1 MLRIFN
7 VYYKNILRSG
17 FLFGYVTPLKPELKI
32 REYESFKSYYCGI
45 CMHIK
50 ESFGNIPRMSL
61 NYDMTFLGLLLDG
74 LHKEE
79 RELKI
84 QRCIAHP
91 LKKKPMIINNKALAY
106 AAAMNVSLVYY
117 KLLDDVADDKSIKS
131 KVSSMILSSY
141 KSKFNRNVTMINDII
156 EENLKKLSYLEVEK
170 KFSSIDE
177 IAHPFSEI
185 VGKIL
190 NLYPEKFE
198 GDSEEVR
205 GNLYELGY
213 SLGKWIYLI
222 DALDDLKEDMEKNK
236 FNPIDYLYNTDSK
249 TYEELMEEIR
259 DRMEFTIFN
268 CGYTCRNA
276 LENLP
281 IKRNKEILENIISLG
296 MMDKYTKITTE
307 CECNKRSGKNESV

>member
-1 MLRIFN
+1 M
-7 VYYKNILRSG
+7 
-17 FLFGYVTPLKPELKI
+17 FGYVTPLKPELKI

-50 ESFGNIPRMSL
+50 ENFGNIPRMSL

-296 MMDKYTKITTE
+296 MMDKYMKITTE
-307 CECNKRSGKNESV
+307 CECNKRSGKNESI

>member
-1 MLRIFN
+1 M
-7 VYYKNILRSG
+7 
-17 FLFGYVTPLKPELKI
+17 FGYVTPLKPELKI
-32 REYESFKSYYCGI
+32 REYESFKSYYCGV

-50 ESFGNIPRMSL
+50 DGFGNIPRMSL

-79 RELKI
+79 RSFKI
-84 QRCIAHP
+84 RRCIAHP
-91 LKKKPMIINNKALAY
+91 LKKKPMIVNNKALAY

-117 KLLDDVADDKSIKS
+117 KLLDDVADDRSMKS
-131 KVSSMILSSY
+131 KVSSIILSPY
-141 KSKFNRNVTMINDII
+141 KSKFNRNVTIINDII

-170 KFSSIDE
+170 RFSSIDE

-190 NLYPEKFE
+190 NLYPEEFE
-198 GDSEEVR
+198 GDSEEIR

-213 SLGKWIYLI
+213 SLGKWIYII

-236 FNPIDYLYNTDSK
+236 FNPINYLYNTNNK
-249 TYEELMEEIR
+249 TYEELMGEIR

-276 LENLP
+276 LEKLP

-296 MMDKYTKITTE
+296 MMDKYTKITNE
-307 CECNKRSGKNESV
+307 CECNKRSGKNESI

>member
-1 MLRIFN
+1 M
-7 VYYKNILRSG
+7 
-17 FLFGYVTPLKPELKI
+17 FGYVTPLKPELKI
-32 REYESFKSYYCGI
+32 REYESFKSYYCGV

-50 ESFGNIPRMSL
+50 DGFGNIPRMSL

-74 LHKEE
+74 LHEEE
-79 RELKI
+79 RSFKI

-91 LKKKPMIINNKALAY
+91 LKKKPMIVNNKALAY

-177 IAHPFSEI
+177 IAHPFSES

-296 MMDKYTKITTE
+296 MMDKYTKITNE
-307 CECNKRSGKNESV
+307 CECNKRSGKNESI

>member
-1 MLRIFN
+1 M
-7 VYYKNILRSG
+7 
-17 FLFGYVTPLKPELKI
+17 FGYVTPLKPELKI

-50 ESFGNIPRMSL
+50 DGFGNIPRMSL

-79 RELKI
+79 RSFKI

-91 LKKKPMIINNKALAY
+91 LKKKPMIVNNKALAY

-117 KLLDDVADDKSIKS
+117 KLLDDVTI
-131 KVSSMILSSY
+131 
-141 KSKFNRNVTMINDII
+141 INDII

-170 KFSSIDE
+170 RFSSIDE

-190 NLYPEKFE
+190 NLYPEEFE
-198 GDSEEVR
+198 GDSEEIR

-213 SLGKWIYLI
+213 SLGKWIYII

-236 FNPIDYLYNTDSK
+236 FNPINYLYNTNNK
-249 TYEELMEEIR
+249 TYEELMGEIR

-276 LENLP
+276 LEKLP

-296 MMDKYTKITTE
+296 MMDKYTKITNE
-307 CECNKRSGKNESV
+307 CECNKRSGKNESI

>member
-1 MLRIFN
+1 M
-7 VYYKNILRSG
+7 
-17 FLFGYVTPLKPELKI
+17 FGYVTPLKPELKI
-32 REYESFKSYYCGI
+32 REYESFKSYYCGV

-50 ESFGNIPRMSL
+50 DGFGNIPRMSL

-79 RELKI
+79 RSFKI

-91 LKKKPMIINNKALAY
+91 LKKKPMIVNNKALAY

-117 KLLDDVADDKSIKS
+117 KLLDDVADDRSMKS
-131 KVSSMILSSY
+131 KVSSIILSPY
-141 KSKFNRNVTMINDII
+141 KSKFNRNVTIINDII

-170 KFSSIDE
+170 RFSSIDE

-190 NLYPEKFE
+190 NLYPEEFE
-198 GDSEEVR
+198 GDSEEIR

-213 SLGKWIYLI
+213 SLGKWIYII

-236 FNPIDYLYNTDSK
+236 FNPINYLYNTNNK
-249 TYEELMEEIR
+249 TYEELMGEIR
-259 DRMEFTIFN
+259 D
-268 CGYTCRNA
+268 
-276 LENLP
+276 
-281 IKRNKEILENIISLG
+281 
-296 MMDKYTKITTE
+296 
-307 CECNKRSGKNESV
+307 

>member
-1 MLRIFN
+1 
-7 VYYKNILRSG
+7 
-17 FLFGYVTPLKPELKI
+17 
-32 REYESFKSYYCGI
+32 
-45 CMHIK
+45 
-50 ESFGNIPRMSL
+50 
-61 NYDMTFLGLLLDG
+61 
-74 LHKEE
+74 
-79 RELKI
+79 
-84 QRCIAHP
+84 
-91 LKKKPMIINNKALAY
+91 MIINNKALAY

-141 KSKFNRNVTMINDII
+141 KSKFNRNITMINDII

-222 DALDDLKEDMEKNK
+222 DALDDLK
-236 FNPIDYLYNTDSK
+236 
-249 TYEELMEEIR
+249 
-259 DRMEFTIFN
+259 
-268 CGYTCRNA
+268 GYGKINSILLITC
-276 LENLP
+276 
-281 IKRNKEILENIISLG
+281 IILIVKHMKS
-296 MMDKYTKITTE
+296 
-307 CECNKRSGKNESV
+307 

>member
-1 MLRIFN
+1 M
-7 VYYKNILRSG
+7 
-17 FLFGYVTPLKPELKI
+17 FGYVTPLKPELKI
-32 REYESFKSYYCGI
+32 REYASFKSYYCGI

-50 ESFGNIPRMSL
+50 ENFGNIPRMSL

-307 CECNKRSGKNESV
+307 CECNKRSGKNESI

>member
-1 MLRIFN
+1 
-7 VYYKNILRSG
+7 
-17 FLFGYVTPLKPELKI
+17 
-32 REYESFKSYYCGI
+32 
-45 CMHIK
+45 
-50 ESFGNIPRMSL
+50 
-61 NYDMTFLGLLLDG
+61 
-74 LHKEE
+74 
-79 RELKI
+79 
-84 QRCIAHP
+84 
-91 LKKKPMIINNKALAY
+91 MIINNKALAY

-222 DALDDLKEDMEKNK
+222 DALDDLKEDMEK
-236 FNPIDYLYNTDSK
+236 
-249 TYEELMEEIR
+249 
-259 DRMEFTIFN
+259 
-268 CGYTCRNA
+268 
-276 LENLP
+276 
-281 IKRNKEILENIISLG
+281 
-296 MMDKYTKITTE
+296 
-307 CECNKRSGKNESV
+307 

>member
-1 MLRIFN
+1 M
-7 VYYKNILRSG
+7 
-17 FLFGYVTPLKPELKI
+17 FGYVTPLKPELKI

-50 ESFGNIPRMSL
+50 DGFGNIPRMSL

-79 RELKI
+79 RSFKI

-91 LKKKPMIINNKALAY
+91 LKKKPMIVNNKALAY

-117 KLLDDVADDKSIKS
+117 KLLDDVADDRSMKS
-131 KVSSMILSSY
+131 KVSSIILSPY
-141 KSKFNRNVTMINDII
+141 KSKFNRNVTIINDII

-170 KFSSIDE
+170 RFSSIDE

-190 NLYPEKFE
+190 NLYPEEFE
-198 GDSEEVR
+198 GDSEEIR

-213 SLGKWIYLI
+213 SLGKWIYII

-236 FNPIDYLYNTDSK
+236 FNPINYLYNTNNK
-249 TYEELMEEIR
+249 TYEELMGEIR

-268 CGYTCRNA
+268 CGYTCRNS
-276 LENLP
+276 LEKLP

-296 MMDKYTKITTE
+296 MMDKYTKITNK
-307 CECNKRSGKNESV
+307 CECNKRSGKNESI

>member
-1 MLRIFN
+1 MIEDINKKIN
-7 VYYKNILRSG
+7 VVKNQVAEKKVLEEK
-17 FLFGYVTPLKPELKI
+17 LKDLNQNI
-32 REYESFKSYYCGI
+32 VMNEYEL
-45 CMHIK
+45 
-50 ESFGNIPRMSL
+50 RDL
-61 NYDMTFLGLLLDG
+61 
-74 LHKEE
+74 EE
-79 RELKI
+79 N
-84 QRCIAHP
+84 
-91 LKKKPMIINNKALAY
+91 LKKELH
-106 AAAMNVSLVYY
+106 
-117 KLLDDVADDKSIKS
+117 DV
-131 KVSSMILSSY
+131 
-141 KSKFNRNVTMINDII
+141 
-156 EENLKKLSYLEVEK
+156 ENLKKLSYLEVEK
-170 KFSSIDE
+170 KLSSIDE

-307 CECNKRSGKNESV
+307 CECNKRSGKNESI

>member
-1 MLRIFN
+1 M
-7 VYYKNILRSG
+7 
-17 FLFGYVTPLKPELKI
+17 FGYVTPLKPELKI
-32 REYESFKSYYCGI
+32 REYESFKSYYCGV

-50 ESFGNIPRMSL
+50 DNFGNIPRMSL

-222 DALDDLKEDMEKNK
+222 DSLDDLKEDMEKNK

-307 CECNKRSGKNESV
+307 CECNKGSGKNESI

>member
-1 MLRIFN
+1 M
-7 VYYKNILRSG
+7 
-17 FLFGYVTPLKPELKI
+17 FGYVTPLKPELKI

-50 ESFGNIPRMSL
+50 DGFGNIPRMSL

-79 RELKI
+79 RSFKI

-91 LKKKPMIINNKALAY
+91 LKKKPMIVNNKALAY

-117 KLLDDVADDKSIKS
+117 KLLDDVADDRSMKS
-131 KVSSMILSSY
+131 KVSSIILSPY
-141 KSKFNRNVTMINDII
+141 KSKFNRNVTIINDII

-170 KFSSIDE
+170 RFSSIDE

-190 NLYPEKFE
+190 NLYPEEFE
-198 GDSEEVR
+198 GDSEEIR

-213 SLGKWIYLI
+213 SLGKWIYII

-236 FNPIDYLYNTDSK
+236 FNPINYLYNTNNK
-249 TYEELMEEIR
+249 TYEELMGEIR

-276 LENLP
+276 LEKLP

-296 MMDKYTKITTE
+296 MMDKYTKITNK
-307 CECNKRSGKNESV
+307 CECNKRSGKNESI

>member
-1 MLRIFN
+1 M
-7 VYYKNILRSG
+7 
-17 FLFGYVTPLKPELKI
+17 FGYVTPLKPELKI

-50 ESFGNIPRMSL
+50 DGFGNIPRMSL

-79 RELKI
+79 RNFKV

-91 LKKKPMIINNKALAY
+91 LKKKPMIVNNKALAY

-117 KLLDDVADDKSIKS
+117 KLLDDVADDRSMKS
-131 KVSSMILSSY
+131 KVSSIILSPY
-141 KSKFNRNVTMINDII
+141 KSKFNRNVTIINDII

-170 KFSSIDE
+170 RFSSIDE

-190 NLYPEKFE
+190 NLYPEEFE
-198 GDSEEVR
+198 GDSEEIR

-213 SLGKWIYLI
+213 SLGKWIYII
-222 DALDDLKEDMEKNK
+222 DALDDLKEDIEKNK
-236 FNPIDYLYNTDSK
+236 FNPINYLYNTNNK

-307 CECNKRSGKNESV
+307 CECNKRSGKNESI

>member
-1 MLRIFN
+1 M
-7 VYYKNILRSG
+7 
-17 FLFGYVTPLKPELKI
+17 FGYVTPLKPELKI
-32 REYESFKSYYCGI
+32 REYESFKSYYCGV

-50 ESFGNIPRMSL
+50 DGFGNIPRMSL

-79 RELKI
+79 RSFKI
-84 QRCIAHP
+84 QRCRAHP
-91 LKKKPMIINNKALAY
+91 LKKKPMIVNNKALAY

-117 KLLDDVADDKSIKS
+117 KLLDDVADDRSMKS
-131 KVSSMILSSY
+131 KVSSIILSPY
-141 KSKFNRNVTMINDII
+141 KSKFNRNVTIINDII

-170 KFSSIDE
+170 RFSSIDE

-190 NLYPEKFE
+190 NLYPEEFE
-198 GDSEEVR
+198 GDSEEIR

-213 SLGKWIYLI
+213 SLGKWIYII

-236 FNPIDYLYNTDSK
+236 FNPINYLYNTNNK

-296 MMDKYTKITTE
+296 MMDKYTKITNE
-307 CECNKRSGKNESV
+307 CECNKRSGKNESI

>member
-1 MLRIFN
+1 M
-7 VYYKNILRSG
+7 
-17 FLFGYVTPLKPELKI
+17 FGYVTPLKPELKI

-50 ESFGNIPRMSL
+50 DNFGNIPRMSL

-131 KVSSMILSSY
+131 KISSMILSPY

-307 CECNKRSGKNESV
+307 CECNKGSGKNESI

>member
-1 MLRIFN
+1 M
-7 VYYKNILRSG
+7 
-17 FLFGYVTPLKPELKI
+17 FGYVTPLKPELKI
-32 REYESFKSYYCGI
+32 REYESFKSYYCGV

-50 ESFGNIPRMSL
+50 DGFGNIPRMSL

-74 LHKEE
+74 LHEEE
-79 RELKI
+79 RSFKI

-91 LKKKPMIINNKALAY
+91 LKKKPMIVNNKALAY

-296 MMDKYTKITTE
+296 MMDKYTKITNE
-307 CECNKRSGKNESV
+307 CECNKRSGKNESI

>member
-1 MLRIFN
+1 
-7 VYYKNILRSG
+7 
-17 FLFGYVTPLKPELKI
+17 
-32 REYESFKSYYCGI
+32 
-45 CMHIK
+45 
-50 ESFGNIPRMSL
+50 
-61 NYDMTFLGLLLDG
+61 
-74 LHKEE
+74 
-79 RELKI
+79 
-84 QRCIAHP
+84 
-91 LKKKPMIINNKALAY
+91 MIINNKALAY

-276 LENLP
+276 LEKLP

-307 CECNKRSGKNESV
+307 CECNKRSGKNESIWSAWS